1 VKKTIVAMTAAA
13 FLAAA
18 SLPAFAE
25 NPINKGPVPLP
36 AIGLLPI
43 MLVLSTK
50 ENKNFKPVNPYA
62 KHRRH
67 HRR

>member
-1 VKKTIVAMTAAA
+1 
-13 FLAAA
+13 
-18 SLPAFAE
+18 
-25 NPINKGPVPLP
+25 
-36 AIGLLPI
+36 